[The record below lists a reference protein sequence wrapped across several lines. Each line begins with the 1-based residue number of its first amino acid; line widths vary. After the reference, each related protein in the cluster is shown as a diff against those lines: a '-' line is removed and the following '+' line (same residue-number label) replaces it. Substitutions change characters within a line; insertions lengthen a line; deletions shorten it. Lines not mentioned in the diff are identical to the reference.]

1 MNILIADDHAI
12 VRYGLAKIISGIDLA
27 ANTILVDSFNAV
39 IQHLDTQQI
48 KMLILD
54 INLPG
59 GNSIQMID
67 AIKFRQ
73 PDTHILIFSAYD
85 ERLYA
90 LDYLQAGADG
100 YLSKSATEE
109 ETKLAIRTLFNGEK
123 YMSAATRQ
131 MLLQKLSKHQPKS
144 NSPFDT
150 LSAREV
156 EVMNMLI
163 KGIALNKISEL
174 LNLQVS
180 TVSTYKT
187 RIFHKLQVESL
198 IGLLDKIKLY
208 ETVIQ

>member
-12 VRYGLAKIISGIDLA
+12 VRYGVSKIISGLDLS
-27 ANTILVDSFNAV
+27 ANVLLVETFNEV
-39 IQHLDTQQI
+39 IQHLDKQPI
-48 KMLILD
+48 DLIILD

-73 PDTHILIFSAYD
+73 AATHVLIFSAYD

-90 LDYLQAGADG
+90 IDYLQAGADG

-109 ETKLAIRTLFNGEK
+109 ETRLAIRTLLNGEK
-123 YMSAATRQ
+123 YMSAYTRQ
-131 MLLQKLSKHQPKS
+131 VLLQKISRAPLKNSNPSEQLSV
-144 NSPFDT
+144 
-150 LSAREV
+150 REI
-156 EVMNMLI
+156 EVMNMLA
-163 KGIALNKISEL
+163 KGIALVKIAEL

-187 RIFHKLQVESL
+187 RIFAKLGVDS
-198 IGLLDKIKLY
+198 IVGLLDKIKLY
-208 ETVIQ
+208 DTVI